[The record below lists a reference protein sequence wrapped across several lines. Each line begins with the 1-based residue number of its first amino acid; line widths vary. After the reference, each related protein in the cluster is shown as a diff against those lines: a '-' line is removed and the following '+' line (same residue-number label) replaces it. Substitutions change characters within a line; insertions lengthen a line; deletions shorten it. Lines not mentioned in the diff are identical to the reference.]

1 MQYFNPALLRKQ
13 AADAPAQPSSIEND
27 QFGMFDR
34 LSNDYGMT
42 NDIDDVSNWWGGQ
55 GDKATAA
62 GNRALTYFAPKLV
75 GALGFAAVAS
85 LLAGRKGG
93 ALVPLLGA
101 IGGFLLGGPML
112 KFFQDPFG
120 PTPGAV
126 KNDTDKA
133 STEKSENNN
142 APENGA
148 KSQEEAVKE
157 QVGDV
162 PGASQET
169 PQQNQQNQPTAPPPT
184 ADPNN
189 PPVVNAPNE
198 QQQQQQ
204 QPQQQPQQLGTAGE
218 PTVVT
223 SDQVGGSPQSSNLM
237 YSPFM
242 SPYEM
247 LQHSMNES
255 AIRNM
260 PTNEVIEERRVEGGV
275 PFNHVPGLLAGKP
288 YNGGKPAIDMN
299 TREGQA
305 AAAYYFNQPRN
316 DIDLNKLYSDDAVAA
331 YLNSPDSNTDHLQS
345 FGNKVIYGNNRMH
358 VLSSPTEARKE
369 MYAQDV
375 KRYAQR
381 VPQYQQ
387 RKAKPGELT
396 PNRKDALSGYRW
408 QTLVNRYVPRNNAN
422 SSK

>member
-1 MQYFNPALLRKQ
+1 
-13 AADAPAQPSSIEND
+13 
-27 QFGMFDR
+27 
-34 LSNDYGMT
+34 
-42 NDIDDVSNWWGGQ
+42 
-55 GDKATAA
+55 
-62 GNRALTYFAPKLV
+62 
-75 GALGFAAVAS
+75 
-85 LLAGRKGG
+85 
-93 ALVPLLGA
+93 
-101 IGGFLLGGPML
+101 
-112 KFFQDPFG
+112 
-120 PTPGAV
+120 
-126 KNDTDKA
+126 
-133 STEKSENNN
+133 
-142 APENGA
+142 
-148 KSQEEAVKE
+148 
-157 QVGDV
+157 
-162 PGASQET
+162 
-169 PQQNQQNQPTAPPPT
+169 
-184 ADPNN
+184 
-189 PPVVNAPNE
+189 
-198 QQQQQQ
+198 
-204 QPQQQPQQLGTAGE
+204 
-218 PTVVT
+218 
-223 SDQVGGSPQSSNLM
+223 
-237 YSPFM
+237 
-242 SPYEM
+242 M

-381 VPQYQQ
+381 VPQHQQ

-396 PNRKDALSGYRW
+396 PNRREALSGYRW